1 MGKRLKVN
9 LPFFSSKVHN
19 ASHFKFCIISEEQMK
34 ERFPT
39 VPFIKTEQIVPC
51 ARLETEERLMKGDGV
66 RDSGTGVK
74 TGWFGICV
82 CVRGNGAER
91 RAFGLY
97 LYSSGP
103 GYPWIHLGDWE
114 ACRRRKWES
123 SYFSN
128 VPLIPTMIKKSHT
141 V

>member
-1 MGKRLKVN
+1 
-9 LPFFSSKVHN
+9 
-19 ASHFKFCIISEEQMK
+19 MK

-82 CVRGNGAER
+82 CVCV
-91 RAFGLY
+91 RA
-97 LYSSGP
+97 
-103 GYPWIHLGDWE
+103 W
-114 ACRRRKWES
+114 
-123 SYFSN
+123 
-128 VPLIPTMIKKSHT
+128 
-141 V
+141 